1 MRAEK
6 SKSWVRITLAVS
18 FAVAIM
24 RVSVAVGGRM
34 SSTLSHI
41 MTNLPEM
48 LHCARGDMHIC
59 EQFHE
64 TTEVLSLASHA
75 PYLAA

>member
-1 MRAEK
+1 MVFTCSIRAEDKRREIREGIIFPDNAMRAEK

-34 SSTLSHI
+34 SSTLS
-41 MTNLPEM
+41 T
-48 LHCARGDMHIC
+48 
-59 EQFHE
+59 
-64 TTEVLSLASHA
+64 S
-75 PYLAA
+75 